1 MYICI
6 RIVYSITAIKNI
18 GSLTCSD
25 QLALDYY
32 SEIKIY
38 GAQIAITQDTNE
50 TQVA

>member
-1 MYICI
+1 MNIYI
-6 RIVYSITAIKNI
+6 RIVYSITAIKDI
-18 GSLTCSD
+18 GRLTCSD

-38 GAQIAITQDTNE
+38 GAQILRTQDTNE